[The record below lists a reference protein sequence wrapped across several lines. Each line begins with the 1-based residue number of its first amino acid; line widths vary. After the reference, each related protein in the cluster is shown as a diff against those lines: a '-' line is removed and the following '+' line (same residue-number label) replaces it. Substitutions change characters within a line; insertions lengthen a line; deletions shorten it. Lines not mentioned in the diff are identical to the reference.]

1 MRLRNSF
8 TFFPDSFLANPLFM
22 FDVEDPNTRDNKEE
36 CSMIVSLAQKPKDR
50 KNATPIG
57 FRVYQV
63 RA

>member
-1 MRLRNSF
+1 MF
-8 TFFPDSFLANPLFM
+8 I
-22 FDVEDPNTRDNKEE
+22 FDVEDPDTRDRREE

-63 RA
+63 SFRRIEKKIKTFIPD

>member
-1 MRLRNSF
+1 MF
-8 TFFPDSFLANPLFM
+8 I
-22 FDVEDPNTRDNKEE
+22 FDVEDPDTRDRREE

-63 RA
+63 SFRMIEKKN